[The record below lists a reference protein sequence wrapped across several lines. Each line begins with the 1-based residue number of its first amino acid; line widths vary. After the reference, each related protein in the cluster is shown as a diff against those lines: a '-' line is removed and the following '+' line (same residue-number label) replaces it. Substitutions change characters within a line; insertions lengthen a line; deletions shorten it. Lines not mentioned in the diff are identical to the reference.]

1 MNYSYN
7 CKMELWNKQCY
18 GVFHIIYSWLQLL
31 FRAITV
37 SPINMGNI
45 PNSLQHPIK
54 PGAGPS
60 NHL

>member
-18 GVFHIIYSWLQLL
+18 GVFHIILQLVLKLL

-45 PNSLQHPIK
+45 PNS
-54 PGAGPS
+54 
-60 NHL
+60 